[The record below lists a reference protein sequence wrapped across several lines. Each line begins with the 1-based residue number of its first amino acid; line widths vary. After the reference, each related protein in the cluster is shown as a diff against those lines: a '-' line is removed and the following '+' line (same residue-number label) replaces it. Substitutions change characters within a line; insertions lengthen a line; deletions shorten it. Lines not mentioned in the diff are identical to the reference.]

1 MELVVRKMGNSL
13 GLTFPTAILRDLDIT
28 VGQSFEMKK
37 GTGGTLVLR
46 PKAMRKTPYTVD
58 VQCATGILHLKDRAG
73 VSFAG
78 SGPGTGTRHSRELRR
93 LVCAASI
100 PAPKKKGRG

>member
-37 GTGGTLVLR
+37 GAGGILVLR
-46 PKAMRKTPYTVD
+46 PKAMRKKYTAAELNALCNPKAPMPDDLLAWDSMVA
-58 VQCATGILHLKDRAG
+58 V
-73 VSFAG
+73 
-78 SGPGTGTRHSRELRR
+78 GTETL
-93 LVCAASI
+93 
-100 PAPKKKGRG
+100 